1 MCAVCVLRRAV
12 SNGPLPGRGL
22 PARRAGQLCQRLL
35 LQRSPTHARLFLVW
49 PRLVDG
55 SVAGGGAQ
63 SAFSVFDVSST
74 ELTVTFIDSAGT
86 VLYKVCARAP
96 NAEPLSLRPAL
107 SFRRPQTPA
116 IKPRAKAEKPGLW

>member
-1 MCAVCVLRRAV
+1 MQFAYFDGPCPTDHSPGAVCPPVVPGNFANASS
-12 SNGPLPGRGL
+12 SNVRLPN
-22 PARRAGQLCQRLL
+22 
-35 LQRSPTHARLFLVW
+35 ARLFLVW
-49 PRLVDG
+49 PHLVDG

-86 VLYKVCARAP
+86 VLYKVRARAP

-107 SFRRPQTPA
+107 SFRRPQTLA
-116 IKPRAKAEKPGLW
+116 IKPRAKAEKPGFW